1 VNRLK
6 IGVAALAATAMVA
19 AGCGGGNDNSS
30 GAGGA
35 VNAGGGVAA
44 SAGTKHST
52 KTHSSMSGMELS
64 KSSGKGGVDTAAST
78 LRSNLTAG
86 LQEHV
91 YLAGIAVE
99 NGVTH
104 GLTSPQFKA
113 AAATLDKNSVA
124 LSQAIAS
131 VYGAAA
137 GDQFLKIWR
146 QHIGFFV
153 DYTKGRATKN
163 AALVAKANRDLDGYR
178 ATFGAFM
185 AKANP
190 NLTASAVANDLKG
203 HIATLEAAI
212 DAVVAGKSNAFD
224 LLQAAVAHMPG
235 TASVLAGAIA
245 KQFPQKVPGNPSS
258 DAATLRADLT
268 SALQAH
274 TYLAGIAV
282 AEGVGHG
289 LTSPQFKAAAGTL
302 DKNSV
307 AISDVIG
314 QLYGADN
321 GKTFLKVWRDHI
333 GFFVDYTKGRATKN
347 AALVKKANQDLDGYR
362 ATSGAFFA
370 KANPNL
376 TADAIATDLKGHV
389 LTLETAIDAVVA
401 KKANAFDLLQAA
413 AAHMPGTADVLA
425 GAIQKQFASKFPA

>member
-1 VNRLK
+1 MNRLK
-6 IGVAALAATAMVA
+6 YGVAALAATAMVA
-19 AGCGGGNDNSS
+19 AGCGGGNNNNSNTP
-30 GAGGA
+30 A
-35 VNAGGGVAA
+35 NAGGEVAA
-44 SAGTKHST
+44 SANAKAHTHTNAMAGMGMTKSV
-52 KTHSSMSGMELS
+52 
-64 KSSGKGGVDTAAST
+64 GKGGVDTAAST
-78 LRSNLTAG
+78 LRSQLTAG

-99 NGVTH
+99 NGVSH

-131 VYGAAA
+131 VYGSAA

-146 QHIGFFV
+146 AHIGFFV
-153 DYTKGRATKN
+153 DYTKGRATHN
-163 AALVAKANRDLDGYR
+163 AALVRKAQRELDGYR
-178 ATFGAFM
+178 TSFGTFL

-190 NLTASAVANDLKG
+190 NLTVAAVANDLKG

-212 DAVVAGKSNAFD
+212 DAVVAKKATAFD
-224 LLQAAVAHMPG
+224 LLQAAAEHMPG

-245 KQFPQKVPGNPSS
+245 KQFPQKVQGNPSS
-258 DAATLRADLT
+258 GAATLRAQLT

-289 LTSPQFKAAAGTL
+289 LTSPQFKAAATTL

-314 QLYGADN
+314 QLYGASN
-321 GKTFLKVWRDHI
+321 GKTFLKVWRQHI

-347 AALVKKANQDLDGYR
+347 AALVKKANKELDGYR
-362 ATSGAFFA
+362 ATSGAFLA

-376 TADAIATDLKGHV
+376 TANAVATDLKGHV

-401 KKANAFDLLQAA
+401 GKSNAFDLLQAA

-425 GAIQKQFASKFPA
+425 GAIQKQFPTKFPA